1 MHPLLKKLQKQASHK
16 EEVET
21 AIKLID
27 SGVLGDDHGNI
38 KESSEDFIPILSESP
53 IHFFDAI
60 RKKVQSGDYN
70 KNVALTCIDLQTY
83 VVKLQSFTDLSVNK
97 IAIADAKTT
106 FLALKAIQKS
116 IPVSVRNRFIK
127 DFNEEHKTR
136 ILNDL
141 EGFEKKL
148 INYYDEIGIDLH
160 NDR

>member
-1 MHPLLKKLQKQASHK
+1 M
-16 EEVET
+16 
-21 AIKLID
+21 
-27 SGVLGDDHGNI
+27 
-38 KESSEDFIPILSESP
+38 
-53 IHFFDAI
+53 
-60 RKKVQSGDYN
+60 
-70 KNVALTCIDLQTY
+70 ALTCIDLQTY